1 MSETRT
7 FTVNY
12 RLHDQPYSI
21 EVNSFSGSLT
31 PDQARFYVQ
40 SRHAEANPADITEIQ
55 IERP

>member
-12 RLHDQPYSI
+12 CLHGQPYSI

-40 SRHAEANPADITEIQ
+40 SRHAEANPADITDIR
-55 IERP
+55 IEQP

>member
-1 MSETRT
+1 MQQTRT

-12 RLHDQPYSI
+12 RLYDQPYTI

-40 SRHAEANPADITEIQ
+40 SRHAEANPADITDIEIQ
-55 IERP
+55 IT